1 MKITAVSAGRQKF
14 GRFHKVIKEF
24 EKGVSETL
32 YSGSKI
38 VGVHS
43 VGADGYVKG
52 MRTFEDG
59 SFVKYNSLMPK
70 SKSLNLSVSGKIAGE
85 IDKGLLR
92 LKSAVIDENYVER
105 NPEFMKSRKGIVD
118 ALKSH
123 LQKIKNGLK
132 NSEVI
137 DITGKEV

>member
-1 MKITAVSAGRQKF
+1 
-14 GRFHKVIKEF
+14 
-24 EKGVSETL
+24 
-32 YSGSKI
+32 
-38 VGVHS
+38 
-43 VGADGYVKG
+43 
-52 MRTFEDG
+52 
-59 SFVKYNSLMPK
+59 MPK
-70 SKSLNLSVSGKIAGE
+70 SKSLSLSLSGKIAGE

-92 LKSAVIDENYVER
+92 LKGAVIDENYVER

-132 NSEVI
+132 NGEVT